1 MSSLCEHCGKLFVS
15 KYTLKRHIVLHHVAS
30 PLDNSSSHNAASKF
44 WQPWITICEKR
55 NMS

>member
-15 KYTLKRHIVLHHVAS
+15 KYTLKRHIGLHHVAS